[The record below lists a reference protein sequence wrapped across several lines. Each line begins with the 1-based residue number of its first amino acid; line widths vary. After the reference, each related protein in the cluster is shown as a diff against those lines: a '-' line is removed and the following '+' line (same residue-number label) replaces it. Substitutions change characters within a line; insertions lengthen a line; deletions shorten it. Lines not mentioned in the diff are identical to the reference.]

1 MNAVSVFKRAVAR
14 GPERWLAFDKNVA
27 VSYREADVRSD
38 AIAAALEQRGASA
51 GAHLGLSA
59 SDSVDL
65 IVSIL
70 GAWKARALPSMI
82 DPRTS
87 QEQLPYFVEDIDAK
101 VIASD
106 PQLERRLR
114 AAGAADVVDLGSL
127 QADGRCSQVHDEHAP
142 LYLSYTSGST
152 GPPKG
157 CLLKSGPVTIG
168 TSCIADR
175 LGLRRSDVVLATTPA
190 PSSFQLVAALLP
202 AMHVGATV
210 GLVAGCTA
218 DEIWAIVDEWRASVL
233 VAYPLTLSDMVN
245 ATRGSRGSHL
255 RVAVSGGSPLAP
267 RIKRDYR
274 ERLGIPLVESY
285 GQSELG
291 GFMALGRF
299 DDGERVLRGFVGR
312 PLPDRLAYV
321 GAPDGHEAPAGEVGE
336 VMVPEGYFAGY
347 LNKPEANERTLAGGV
362 LHCGDLGVADDDGYI
377 KVLGRTSEGERAG
390 RRGGFLRE
398 LEDAYYEHPET
409 KHAAVVESM
418 TDGEIVGFVELLNRD
433 AATEQEL
440 SDYAAKQV
448 AAGLRPKSTT
458 VLDAMPRTFSGK
470 ADRMKL
476 ARTRSVRL
484 PSAAR
489 PG

>member
-1 MNAVSVFKRAVAR
+1 MHAVSVFRRAVAR
-14 GPERWLAFDKNVA
+14 GPERWFAFDKNAA
-27 VSYREADVRSD
+27 VSYREADARSD
-38 AIAAALEQRGASA
+38 AIAAELEQRGAA
-51 GAHLGLSA
+51 GGAHLGLSA
-59 SDSVDL
+59 PDSVDL
-65 IVSIL
+65 IISIL
-70 GAWKARALPSMI
+70 GAWKACALPSMI
-82 DPRTS
+82 DPRTDD
-87 QEQLPYFVEDIDAK
+87 EHLPYFVEDIDPK
-101 VIASD
+101 LIASD
-106 PQLERRLR
+106 PQLEERLR
-114 AAGAADVVDLGSL
+114 AAGARDVVHLGSL
-127 QADGRCSQVHDEHAP
+127 GAEDKITQVHDADAP

-157 CLLKSGPVTIG
+157 CVLKSGPVTVG

-175 LGLRRSDVVLATTPA
+175 LGLRRSDVILATTPA

-210 GLVAGCTA
+210 GLVAGCDA
-218 DEIWAIVDEWRASVL
+218 DEIWAIADEWRASVL
-233 VAYPLTLSDMVN
+233 VAYPLTLSDIVN
-245 ATRGSRGSHL
+245 AARGTRDSHFRL
-255 RVAVSGGSPLAP
+255 ALSGGSPLAP

-274 ERLGIPLVESY
+274 ERLGIPLLESY

-291 GFMALGRF
+291 GFMALGRP
-299 DDGERVLRGFVGR
+299 DDGSRVLRGFVGR

-321 GAPDGHEAPAGEVGE
+321 GGPDDDELPAGEVGE

-347 LNKPEANERTLAGGV
+347 LNKPEANEKTLAGGV
-362 LHCGDLGVADDDGYI
+362 LHCGDLAVSDDDDYI

-418 TDGEIVGFVELLNRD
+418 SDGEIVGFVELLNRD
-433 AATEQEL
+433 ATTEQEL
-440 SDYAAKQV
+440 SDHAAKQV
-448 AAGLRPKSTT
+448 AGGLRPRTTT

-476 ARTRSVRL
+476 ARMC
-484 PSAAR
+484 
-489 PG
+489 

>member
-1 MNAVSVFKRAVAR
+1 MDAVSVFKRAVAR
-14 GPERWLAFDKNVA
+14 GPERWFAFDKNAA
-27 VSYREADVRSD
+27 VSYREADARSD
-38 AIAAALEQRGASA
+38 AIAAGLEQRGTAA

-70 GAWKARALPSMI
+70 GAWKACALPSLI

-87 QEQLPYFVEDIDAK
+87 EEQLPYFVEDIDPK

-106 PQLERRLR
+106 PHLNERLR
-114 AAGAADVVDLGSL
+114 GAGGADVVHLGSL
-127 QADGRCSQVHDEHAP
+127 GAEGRCSQMHDEHAP

-157 CLLKSGPVTIG
+157 CVLKSGPVTVG

-202 AMHVGATV
+202 AMHVGATI
-210 GLVAGCTA
+210 GLVAGCDA
-218 DEIWAIVDEWRASVL
+218 DEIWAIADEWRASVL

-245 ATRGSRGSHL
+245 APREARDSEF
-255 RVAVSGGSPLAP
+255 RVALSGGSPLAP

-274 ERLGIPLVESY
+274 ERLGIPLLESY

-291 GFMALGRF
+291 GFMALGRP

-321 GAPDGHEAPAGEVGE
+321 GAPDGQELAAGQVGE

-347 LNKPEANERTLAGGV
+347 LKKPEANEKTMAGGV

-377 KVLGRTSEGERAG
+377 KVLGRTSEGDRAR

-418 TDGEIVGFVELLNRD
+418 SDGEIVGFVELLNRE

-440 SDYAAKQV
+440 SGHAGKQV
-448 AAGLRPKSTT
+448 AGGLRPKTTT

-476 ARTRSVRL
+476 ARMC
-484 PSAAR
+484 
-489 PG
+489 

>member
-1 MNAVSVFKRAVAR
+1 MDAVSVFKRAVAR
-14 GPERWLAFDKNVA
+14 GPERWFAFDKNSA
-27 VSYREADVRSD
+27 VSYREADARSD
-38 AIAAALEQRGASA
+38 AIAAGLERRGAAA

-65 IVSIL
+65 IVTIL

-82 DPRTS
+82 DPRTNE
-87 QEQLPYFVEDIDAK
+87 EQLSYFVEDVDAK
-101 VIASD
+101 VIVSD
-106 PQLERRLR
+106 PHLEERLR
-114 AAGAADVVDLGSL
+114 AAGAADVVPLGSL
-127 QADGRCSQVHDEHAP
+127 GAEGRCPQVHDEDAP

-157 CLLKSGPVTIG
+157 CMLKSGPVTVG

-202 AMHVGATV
+202 ALHAGATV
-210 GLVAGCTA
+210 GLVAGCDA
-218 DEIWAIVDEWRASVL
+218 DEIWAIADEWRATVL

-245 ATRGSRGSHL
+245 AASGQGDSHFRL
-255 RVAVSGGSPLAP
+255 AISGGSPLAP

-274 ERLGIPLVESY
+274 ERLGIPLLESY

-291 GFMALGRF
+291 GFMALGRP

-321 GAPDGHEAPAGEVGE
+321 GAPDGHEAAAGEVGE

-377 KVLGRTSEGERAG
+377 KVLGRTSEGDRAG

-398 LEDAYYEHPET
+398 LEDAYYEHPVA

-418 TDGEIVGFVELLNRD
+418 SDGEIVGYVELLNGE
-433 AATEQEL
+433 AATEREL
-440 SDYAAKQV
+440 SSHAAKQV
-448 AAGLRPKSTT
+448 AAGLHPKATT

-476 ARTRSVRL
+476 ARMS
-484 PSAAR
+484 
-489 PG
+489 